1 MTTGI
6 HAIDTSLQKT
16 QGWLREIMA
25 VMGWENRERAYSGL
39 RAVLHALRDRL
50 TLDEAF
56 DLAAEMPMI
65 LRGMYFEGWD
75 RAGNP
80 TRERS
85 RDAFLGKVGER
96 LAQMPDVDTWKLT
109 RAVFGVLARHVSA
122 GEMSDVQGMLPEEIR
137 ELWPAAA
144 IPVGPEEVEDRRTSR
159 AVGNQGRAAGRRA
172 KQRLAQVL
180 AEARAE
186 GATPRDLPMMVSRA
200 SLPKRRARP
209 HARRSSG
216 RRR

>member
-6 HAIDTSLQKT
+6 QAIDTSLQKT
-16 QGWLREIMA
+16 QLWLREIQA
-25 VMGWENRERAYSGL
+25 AMGWENRERAYSGL

-65 LRGMYFEGWD
+65 VRGFYFEGWD

-80 TRERS
+80 TRERT

-96 LAQMPDVDTWKLT
+96 LAQMPDVDPWKLT

-122 GEMSDVQGMLPEEIR
+122 GELSDVQGMLPEEIR
-137 ELWPAAA
+137 ELWPAAVEGVA
-144 IPVGPEEVEDRRTSR
+144 EDRRTPR
-159 AVGNQGRAAGRRA
+159 AAANEGRAAARRA
-172 KQRLAQVL
+172 KQRIARVL

-186 GATPRDLPMMVSRA
+186 GARPGDLPLMVSRET
-200 SLPKRRARP
+200 LPKRA
-209 HARRSSG
+209 ARR
-216 RRR
+216 RR